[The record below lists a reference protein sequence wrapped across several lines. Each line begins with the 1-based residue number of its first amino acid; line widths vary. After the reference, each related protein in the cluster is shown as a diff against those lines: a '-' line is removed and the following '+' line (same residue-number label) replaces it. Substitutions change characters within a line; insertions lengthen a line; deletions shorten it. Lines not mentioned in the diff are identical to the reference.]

1 MSVDNPEISLIIP
14 ACNAEPYLE
23 KCLDSVIRQSFFG
36 WELIIVDDGSSD
48 RTGEVAERYAAAD
61 SRIKVIHT
69 SRQGVSAARNAGIDA
84 AVGVFLAFAD
94 ADDHL
99 KPDYLKELL
108 EHAKQNNADIT
119 QCSFV
124 FEDEEG
130 NTTPDPDRTEAVFRD
145 RDEIMNAYFR
155 GTSGDIRVS
164 VWAKLFRREAFAGIC
179 FDPELRIYEDAYYV
193 FKCCRKAETVCCFNA
208 PLYSYVQH
216 AGSAVH
222 SDLPEKY
229 NDFFTMFER
238 QKEEFKKDS
247 SVRKRI
253 ARREAETALW
263 LMRIMMS
270 HGKEKELWMLRKKAL
285 GITGD
290 VIFSSA
296 PVMIKLKLTGVALLP
311 HLYFSMLRRKVSSR
325 DEKV

>member
-145 RDEIMNAYFR
+145 RDEIMNAYLLTVNR
-155 GTSGDIRVS
+155 PTHITNLPYWVIKVELKDLKNGDCGEG
-164 VWAKLFRREAFAGIC
+164 L
-179 FDPELRIYEDAYYV
+179 YYMV
-193 FKCCRKAETVCCFNA
+193 KNNYMK
-208 PLYSYVQH
+208 
-216 AGSAVH
+216 
-222 SDLPEKY
+222 
-229 NDFFTMFER
+229 
-238 QKEEFKKDS
+238 
-247 SVRKRI
+247 
-253 ARREAETALW
+253 
-263 LMRIMMS
+263 
-270 HGKEKELWMLRKKAL
+270 
-285 GITGD
+285 
-290 VIFSSA
+290 
-296 PVMIKLKLTGVALLP
+296 
-311 HLYFSMLRRKVSSR
+311 
-325 DEKV
+325 